1 MSVIWHDI
9 ECGAYTEDLPV
20 WRALADRHGSPI
32 LDLGAGT
39 GRVALDLAR
48 RGHAVTG
55 LDLDPELIDE
65 LRRRARDE
73 GLENIDAASA
83 DARAFELHR
92 TYAVCVIPMQ
102 TIQLLGGP
110 EGRTRC
116 LQCARAHLNPG
127 GILAI
132 AIVETVECYEELEGV
147 PGPLPDM
154 LERDGVVYFS
164 QPTAV
169 RAGPDVFVLERR
181 RERVS
186 ADGARSVEDNV
197 IRLDALS
204 AGQLESEAA
213 AVGLTAH
220 ERIEIPASADHVGSL
235 VVVLYA

>member
-20 WRALADRHGSPI
+20 WRGLADRHGSPV

-55 LDLDPELIDE
+55 LDLAPELIEE
-65 LRRRARDE
+65 LARRAQAE
-73 GLENIDAASA
+73 GLENVEAVSA
-83 DARAFELHR
+83 DARAFALER
-92 TYAVCVIPMQ
+92 TFAVCLVPMQ
-102 TIQLLGGP
+102 TIQLLGGS

-116 LQCARAHLNPG
+116 LECARAHLNPG

-169 RAGPDVFVLERR
+169 RAGPDAFVLERR

-204 AGQLESEAA
+204 AGQLEAEAA
-213 AVGLTAH
+213 AVGLIPH
-220 ERIEIPASADHVGSL
+220 KRIEIPASADHVGSL
-235 VVVLYA
+235 VAVFHV

>member
-65 LRRRARDE
+65 LARRARAD
-73 GLENIDAASA
+73 GLENVDSVSA
-83 DARAFELHR
+83 DARAFALER
-92 TYAVCVIPMQ
+92 TFALCIVPMQ
-102 TIQLLGGP
+102 TIQLLGGA

-116 LQCARAHLNPG
+116 LECARAHLNPEG
-127 GILAI
+127 VLAI

-169 RAGPDVFVLERR
+169 RADPDAFVLERR

-186 ADGARSVEDNV
+186 ADGARFVEDNV

-204 AGQLESEAA
+204 AGQLEAEAA
-213 AVGLTAH
+213 AVGLTPH

-235 VVVLYA
+235 VAVLHA

>member
-20 WRALADRHGSPI
+20 WRALADRHGSPV

-39 GRVALDLAR
+39 GRVALDMAR
-48 RGHAVTG
+48 HGHAVTA
-55 LDLDPELIDE
+55 LDLDPELTAE
-65 LRRRARDE
+65 LTRRARAE
-73 GLENIDAASA
+73 GLENVDSISA
-83 DARAFELHR
+83 DARDFALER
-92 TYAVCVIPMQ
+92 TFALCVVPMQ
-102 TIQLLGGP
+102 TIQLLGGS

-116 LQCARAHLNPG
+116 LECVRAHLKPG

-169 RAGPDVFVLERR
+169 RAGSDAFVLERR

-197 IRLDALS
+197 IRLDAFS
-204 AGQLESEAA
+204 AGQLEAEAA
-213 AVGLTAH
+213 AVGFTVH
-220 ERIEIPASADHVGSL
+220 ERIEIPASADHVGSS
-235 VVVLYA
+235 VVVLRA